1 MQPESKHFQATIDG
15 KDFLFE
21 TGRLAQQAGGAVT
34 LQLGDTMVF
43 AAATMSDDV
52 RSRDRFLPADRRL

>member
-1 MQPESKHFQATIDG
+1 MKPESKQFNATVGG

-21 TGRLAQQAGGAVT
+21 TGRLALQAGGAVT

-43 AAATMSDDV
+43 AAATMSDNV
-52 RSRDRFLPADRRL
+52 RTGFSG